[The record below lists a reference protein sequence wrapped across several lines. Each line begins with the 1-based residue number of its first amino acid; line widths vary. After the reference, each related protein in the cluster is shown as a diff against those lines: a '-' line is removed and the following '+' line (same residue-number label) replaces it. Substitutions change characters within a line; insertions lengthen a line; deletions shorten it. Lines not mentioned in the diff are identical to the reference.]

1 MAEGEDIIEETATLK
16 KIHLMGIPCCSV
28 VRATP
33 TATAGSIGCFT
44 VKIKKKKKDH
54 FRIIQES
61 PHLLKT
67 SAKQCVTLVAR
78 SVQFKAAV
86 LALSGH
92 ERSQP

>member
-16 KIHLMGIPCCSV
+16 KIHLMGIHCCSV

-44 VKIKKKKKDH
+44 AKIKKKKDH

-78 SVQFKAAV
+78 SVQFQAAV
-86 LALSGH
+86 LTLSGH